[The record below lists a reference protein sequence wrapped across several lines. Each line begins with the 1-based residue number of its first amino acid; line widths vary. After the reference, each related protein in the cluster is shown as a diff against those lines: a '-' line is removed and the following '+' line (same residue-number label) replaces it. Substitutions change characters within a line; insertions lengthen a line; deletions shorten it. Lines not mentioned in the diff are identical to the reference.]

1 MRNASAEVRD
11 TATTGGVR
19 WVGVRVWGL
28 RSENFISSSAKLI
41 RSGMRVTQ
49 IMVDL

>member
-19 WVGVRVWGL
+19 WVGVRVWGP
-28 RSENFISSSAKLI
+28 RAENFISSSAKL
-41 RSGMRVTQ
+41 MRVTQ